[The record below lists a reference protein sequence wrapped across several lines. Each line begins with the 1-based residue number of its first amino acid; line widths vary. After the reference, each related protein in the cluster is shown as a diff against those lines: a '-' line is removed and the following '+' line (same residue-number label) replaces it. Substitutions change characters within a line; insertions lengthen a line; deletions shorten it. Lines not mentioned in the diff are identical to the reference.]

1 MGGIAVLLML
11 ALGIS
16 GVQRS
21 VLSLST
27 HTHTHTVLTS
37 LTLLCVRRCFKV
49 SLLLSP
55 NETSVQRQRPL
66 LLLLLLSCISLA
78 WCATVSKP
86 ICKKLCKILLY
97 CKYANNVF
105 VWCLI
110 IKSLYP
116 VLKNRWFVAPAT
128 TYVHH
133 FNFMLVFCPQKDV
146 CDWNAHYQLILKV
159 TDCQRCL
166 VLC

>member
-21 VLSLST
+21 VLSLS
-27 HTHTHTVLTS
+27 THTHTVLTS

-55 NETSVQRQRPL
+55 NETSVQRPL
-66 LLLLLLSCISLA
+66 LLLPLLSCISLA

-97 CKYANNVF
+97 YKYANMVYDHK
-105 VWCLI
+105 I
-110 IKSLYP
+110 IISCPEKQMICSACYHLC
-116 VLKNRWFVAPAT
+116 
-128 TYVHH
+128 YVHH
-133 FNFMLVFCPQKDV
+133 FNFMLVFCPQRDV